1 MEVQILKGL
10 SKVARVFLEFFSK
23 SADERKEAGEKTREA
38 FQKHYQWD
46 KSGKVWEEYF
56 DSVDIIPHDQTW
68 DSSPRIY
75 MPQPKENLP
84 EDIDHKQL
92 ARWLVVN
99 VLCEPD
105 RVNTHFEARLTRD
118 LLYQSA
124 TATTGGMYFN
134 ESSSAFDGRNTRQP
148 FNLDIAYDHL
158 KQLCE
163 RRNYWE
169 QQRMAMSPAHQ

>member
-1 MEVQILKGL
+1 M
-10 SKVARVFLEFFSK
+10 
-23 SADERKEAGEKTREA
+23 
-38 FQKHYQWD
+38 
-46 KSGKVWEEYF
+46 WEEYF
-56 DSVDIIPHDQTW
+56 DSVDVIPHDQTW
-68 DSSPRIY
+68 DSDPRIY
-75 MPQPKENLP
+75 MPQPKENIP
-84 EDIDHKQL
+84 DDINHKQL

-105 RVNTHFEARLTRD
+105 RVNTHFESRLTRD

-148 FNLDIAYDHL
+148 FNLDIAHDHL